1 MVLPRSVL
9 FPHAMLPLY
18 IFEERYRKMLKS
30 ILTGNRVFG
39 VGTIRRAPNGNEEDE
54 REGFYDV
61 FCIGVVR
68 VAVDREDGTSELLLQ
83 GICRAKILKLIKKR
97 PYCRARIEPLES
109 TGDQNVV
116 TDALAAKI
124 AELARKR
131 SQFNS
136 KFSESTVKMITNVS
150 DPGTMSDLVSYTFL
164 NHWHDKQMILETLD
178 LTNRLKK
185 LITMLQHDIEHL
197 QILKKLKKKIDDDD
211 HTKLN

>member
-39 VGTIRRAPNGNEEDE
+39 IGTIRRANDGNEEDE

-61 FCIGVVR
+61 LCIGVVR
-68 VAVDREDGTSELLLQ
+68 VAIDHEDGTSELLLQ
-83 GICRAKILKLIKKR
+83 GICRAKILELVKKR

-109 TGDQNVV
+109 KGDQTVM
-116 TDALAAKI
+116 TDALTAKI
-124 AELARKR
+124 AELAKER

-136 KFSESTVKMITNVS
+136 KISETTVKMITSVS

-164 NHWHDKQMILETLD
+164 DNWHDKQVILETLD

-185 LITMLQHDIEHL
+185 LITMLQHEIERL
-197 QILKKLKKKIDDDD
+197 QILEKLKKQIDDDD